1 MFSSLQKENGS
12 QSFPTPIIYH
22 NLFRWHPM
30 PTQEHVT
37 QEIIKVALI
46 YDKKSTSQ
54 KKKKKIMIRRVTFT
68 KDGPFIANK

>member
-1 MFSSLQKENGS
+1 MFSSFQKENGS

-30 PTQEHVT
+30 PTQEHMT
-37 QEIIKVALI
+37 QDIIKVALI

-54 KKKKKIMIRRVTFT
+54 KKKIIMIRRVTFA